1 MGFFFYSIGS
11 ILFSLMCLAPIVLF
25 NCNLFLICNLLRL
38 DQEEIENRNESVTS
52 TEVES
57 VIKNPQGKVQD
68 QMASRVYCTKHL
80 EKELTS
86 ILKLFQKRKNI
97 LELIQ

>member
-1 MGFFFYSIGS
+1 MSKKCRGGGESERNNTIRKIG
-11 ILFSLMCLAPIVLF
+11 LK
-25 NCNLFLICNLLRL
+25 
-38 DQEEIENRNESVTS
+38 EEIENRNRSVTS

-80 EKELTS
+80 EKS
-86 ILKLFQKRKNI
+86 
-97 LELIQ
+97 